1 MRLPENPGRDFPFYN
16 GQPIS
21 LSGGQWLLLLGLV
34 AGSFALL
41 IAPIAWPGGAFGAF
55 VPAILFPLIP
65 LVGLSL
71 VSRGSAGLLFG
82 PVGWREIRSMVLFAL
97 LNIAVSMSVGA
108 IVKLTLGATANK
120 AIAIANSLAPG
131 DLALFLVKTAV
142 QLVGEEVLTILP
154 LLALLQWLSVHNGM
168 SRVASVFWAWLI
180 TAALFGAAHLPTYD
194 WNWVQCLLIIGT
206 ARLVLSLAYIKTKN
220 LWVSSGAHILNDWLL
235 ILMSV
240 AGAKF
245 LQP

>member
-41 IAPIAWPGGAFGAF
+41 IAPIAWPGGTAGTF
-55 VPAILFPLIP
+55 VPAVLFPVIP

-71 VSRGSAGLLFG
+71 LSKGNAGRLFG
-82 PVGWREIRSMVLFAL
+82 AVGWREIKSMVLFAL
-97 LNIAVSMSVGA
+97 LNIAVTMVVGA
-108 IVKLTLGATANK
+108 IVKATIGATSNQ
-120 AIAIANSLAPG
+120 AIATANSLAPG
-131 DLALFLVKTAV
+131 ELVLFLAKTAV

-154 LLALLQWLSVHNGM
+154 LLALLQWL
-168 SRVASVFWAWLI
+168 VARCGIGRAAGVFWAWLL
-180 TAALFGAAHLPTYD
+180 TAVLFGAVHLPTYD
-194 WNWVQCLLIIGT
+194 WNWAQCLLIIGT

-220 LWVSSGAHILNDWLL
+220 LWVSAGAHILNDWVL
-235 ILMSV
+235 IMMNV
-240 AGAKF
+240 VGAK
-245 LQP
+245 LLHP